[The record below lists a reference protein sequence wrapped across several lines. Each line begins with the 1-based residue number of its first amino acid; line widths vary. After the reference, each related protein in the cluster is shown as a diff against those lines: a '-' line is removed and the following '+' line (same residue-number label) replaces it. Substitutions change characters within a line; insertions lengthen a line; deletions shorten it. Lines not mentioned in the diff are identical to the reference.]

1 MELKPMPFY
10 KAPQLESDLWSSRE
24 VLNLKSHS
32 AAMGEPAG
40 GSGWGE
46 FQTAKSPGHG
56 PGHHRRADTPNVHTM
71 WADEDTKKEQ
81 TNSILLAENT
91 RLGGSTEPPM
101 NEEDVTPAE
110 APANEDGSSQDQP
123 NGSEKE
129 TPPPTD
135 QRDQENKNEDEEKS
149 PKRDPISPTPVEIP
163 LPADKETKN
172 PGQQCKPKSPKDPL
186 PEYPLDY
193 GLLEDPKYV
202 QTFSDE
208 QLRLIAEWWVMCLTT
223 NPEKRPA
230 PTCKAQELARQEIAR
245 RQKKNGQSIDAVLSQ
260 ARAYDSRLR
269 RILSAD
275 GAEDVAGK
283 PAMAQLE
290 RFIEELECERQGNVS
305 AIRNGP
311 EYYKNRLQQIL
322 VEVKAAT
329 KDYLE

>member
-1 MELKPMPFY
+1 M
-10 KAPQLESDLWSSRE
+10 
-24 VLNLKSHS
+24 
-32 AAMGEPAG
+32 
-40 GSGWGE
+40 
-46 FQTAKSPGHG
+46 
-56 PGHHRRADTPNVHTM
+56 
-71 WADEDTKKEQ
+71 
-81 TNSILLAENT
+81 
-91 RLGGSTEPPM
+91 
-101 NEEDVTPAE
+101 
-110 APANEDGSSQDQP
+110 
-123 NGSEKE
+123 
-129 TPPPTD
+129 
-135 QRDQENKNEDEEKS
+135 
-149 PKRDPISPTPVEIP
+149 EIP

-193 GLLEDPKYV
+193 GRLEDPKYE

-329 KDYLE
+329 KDYLEMSYNQRKIRIQSKINDKLSDIEHLNKNLGDFSDWLARIGGGAETINYLSVTLKAVDKGLGVLSKILKVPGAALPLQDRR